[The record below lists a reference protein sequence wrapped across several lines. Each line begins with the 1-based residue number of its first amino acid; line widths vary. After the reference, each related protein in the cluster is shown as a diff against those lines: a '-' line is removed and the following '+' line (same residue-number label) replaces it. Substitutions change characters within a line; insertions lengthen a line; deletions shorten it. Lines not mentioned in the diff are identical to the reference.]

1 MAPPQER
8 RSCTRRFGVPQGTPL
23 LFVEA
28 LSPENLRASTS
39 DSFEAK
45 CFARRSLGCGGNKS
59 VTRKTAC
66 VTAVTLVTWRDRPK
80 IGPKEY
86 KP

>member
-8 RSCTRRFGVPQGTPL
+8 RSCTCGFGVPQGTPL
-23 LFVEA
+23 LFVHA
-28 LSPENLRASTS
+28 LSPETLRASTT

-45 CFARRSLGCGGNKS
+45 FFARRSLGCCGNEA
-59 VTRKTAC
+59 VTCKTAC
-66 VTAVTLVTWRDRPK
+66 VTAVTLVTCRDRPK

-86 KP
+86 KS

>member
-8 RSCTRRFGVPQGTPL
+8 RSCTCGFGVPQGTPL
-23 LFVEA
+23 LFVRA
-28 LSPENLRASTS
+28 LSPETLRASTT

-45 CFARRSLGCGGNKS
+45 FFARRSLGCCGNES
-59 VTRKTAC
+59 VTCKTAC
-66 VTAVTLVTWRDRPK
+66 VTAVTLVTCRDRPK

-86 KP
+86 KS